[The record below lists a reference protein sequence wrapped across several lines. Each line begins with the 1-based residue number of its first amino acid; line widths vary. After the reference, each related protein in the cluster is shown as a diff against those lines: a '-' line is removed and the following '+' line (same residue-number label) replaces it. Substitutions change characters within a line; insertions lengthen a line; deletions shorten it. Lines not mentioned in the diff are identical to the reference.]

1 ESPPNPLPP
10 GPPAPPLPNAPGAA
24 GWLKPA
30 LVGGVVGALIAAA
43 VSGGIVAA
51 HDNNNTT
58 KAVSPAVT
66 RASSRLAGDKLDI
79 ARVLNSVE
87 HGVVSIKVEGPS
99 NDVLGSGSFQAAG
112 SGMVIDSTGLIL
124 TNAHVVTGA

>member
-1 ESPPNPLPP
+1 MDEHPEDQTGSTTWVRPAPEEPTRPQWLDEPPPAGPPSAPPPESPPNPLPP
-10 GPPAPPLPNAPGAA
+10 GPPAPPVANAPGGAG

-51 HDNNNTT
+51 HDNSNDTT
-58 KAVSPAVT
+58 KVVSPAVT

-79 ARVLNSVE
+79 
-87 HGVVSIKVEGPS
+87 
-99 NDVLGSGSFQAAG
+99 
-112 SGMVIDSTGLIL
+112 
-124 TNAHVVTGA
+124 